1 MSQPSSAQFNFY
13 SNLSSSLEDPISPT
27 TYLLSLQPQ
36 LQLQPQPQLQ
46 VQSLS
51 LALHNHNHNHNYNH
65 QRHHHNN
72 NTNNNNNGHH
82 IKNDKLHKSIKRSLS
97 KLTFTP
103 PNANIPSNP
112 VSASS
117 STGHSFSEA
126 DIFERTCSKH
136 NYHYPLI
143 NNPETPSHYNLENY
157 TSPILDTATEI
168 LSNNIPLD
176 QVKLNCYCD
185 ENENENEIDK
195 QIENENEQEENAD
208 QIRDQKQEK
217 EDILQPPSTTTT
229 FIRPRARSIISQ
241 TLISTLD
248 HNRKMHS
255 SMSSTG
261 FNNNHNHNHN
271 NNHNHNHNNA
281 TATATAISN
290 YNPLPPPLLAKRL
303 MSYAGQTPYSQSK
316 GIGKV
321 DKEDND
327 PNTIDFFSFADIINH
342 EEVEEEQ
349 EKGFINTSPTRSSAS
364 SSSNSG
370 GGRQFNQMVSPSP
383 SLTQPP
389 VNDFHPIRRGSCVA
403 TISAKDY
410 IGRF

>member
-27 TYLLSLQPQ
+27 TYLLSLQLQ
-36 LQLQPQPQLQ
+36 LQPQPQPQLQ

-51 LALHNHNHNHNYNH
+51 LALHNHNHNYNH

-176 QVKLNCYCD
+176 HNP
-185 ENENENEIDK
+185 EPNNT
-195 QIENENEQEENAD
+195 
-208 QIRDQKQEK
+208 EK
-217 EDILQPPSTTTT
+217 AYL
-229 FIRPRARSIISQ
+229 RPKP
-241 TLISTLD
+241 D
-248 HNRKMHS
+248 
-255 SMSSTG
+255 
-261 FNNNHNHNHN
+261 
-271 NNHNHNHNNA
+271 
-281 TATATAISN
+281 
-290 YNPLPPPLLAKRL
+290 
-303 MSYAGQTPYSQSK
+303 
-316 GIGKV
+316 KV
-321 DKEDND
+321 DKGVENVRLKGWRFQGEDK
-327 PNTIDFFSFADIINH
+327 NTVRIII
-342 EEVEEEQ
+342 ETYD
-349 EKGFINTSPTRSSAS
+349 KS
-364 SSSNSG
+364 
-370 GGRQFNQMVSPSP
+370 
-383 SLTQPP
+383 
-389 VNDFHPIRRGSCVA
+389 
-403 TISAKDY
+403 KK
-410 IGRF
+410 